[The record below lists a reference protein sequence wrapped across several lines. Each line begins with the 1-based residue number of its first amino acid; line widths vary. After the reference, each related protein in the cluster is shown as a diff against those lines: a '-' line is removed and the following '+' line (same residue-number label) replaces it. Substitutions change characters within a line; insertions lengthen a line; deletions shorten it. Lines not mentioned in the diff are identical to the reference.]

1 MNHAIEHINRMM
13 KVNGG
18 LSGITLK
25 PAALNRFFLTFPE
38 LTRLSDEVHEM
49 ADVLPHKRV

>member
-13 KVNGG
+13 KVNSG

-25 PAALNRFFLTFPE
+25 PAALDIFFLTVPE
-38 LTRLSDEVHEM
+38 MTRLSDEVHEM
-49 ADVLPHKRV
+49 ADILPHKRV